1 MIFDLYISMTAS
13 CLRAGLLF
21 NLPLLSLWKGATP
34 SCGVCR
40 LSCGLCRVSCVWFGC
55 VLFVVDCAF
64 EPVGEFDGLLSIRSW
79 VHPVMAAMPSLTRFP
94 MFSCLCSATI
104 VGNPVRLSDLATTDS
119 ATMRLLSAPNEP
131 SVAGL
136 VEVNWVTTI
145 AGLRSQLV
153 LVQPV
158 VASHLAMTIGLYLFC
173 SPVLP

>member
-1 MIFDLYISMTAS
+1 M
-13 CLRAGLLF
+13 
-21 NLPLLSLWKGATP
+21 
-34 SCGVCR
+34 
-40 LSCGLCRVSCVWFGC
+40 WFGC

-64 EPVGEFDGLLSIRSW
+64 EPIEEFDVRFSIRSW
-79 VHPVMAAMPSLTRFP
+79 VRPIMAAMPSLTRFP

-104 VGNPVRLSDLATTDS
+104 AGNPVRLSDLATMDS
-119 ATMRLLSAPNEP
+119 AKMRLLPAPNEP

-145 AGLRSQLV
+145 VGLRSQLV
-153 LVQPV
+153 LVQLV